1 MSDLPTGPVNVNAG
15 PEPFTKVCRR
25 CGQYVNPR
33 AYVCPYCKKQLRT
46 SPLTALIALFIGF
59 VFLGTIV
66 TAVVQQAVPGTAP
79 AFSVSGPDSNLNVCI
94 DAKSLSGRRP
104 REVVPGLR
112 HCGWDSV
119 EYNRGE
125 EMIEMHASDGSRGLV
140 QYDKGRLLFANF
152 DIPQVRTVTPE
163 QITSAFRLHDLPAPT
178 EVWEF
183 GMRWRDIP
191 TLPRVIEGIRT
202 NVTTHYGVTYASE
215 ERISRWED
223 KK

>member
-1 MSDLPTGPVNVNAG
+1 MSDLRSGPANVNGG

-46 SPLTALIALFIGF
+46 SPVTALIALFIGF
-59 VFLGTIV
+59 AMLGAIIN
-66 TAVVQQAVPGTAP
+66 AVVGEAVPGPTSALS
-79 AFSVSGPDSNLNVCI
+79 ATGSESTLNVCI
-94 DAKSLSGRRP
+94 DAKSLPGKRP
-104 REVVPGLR
+104 REVVPVLR
-112 HCGWDSV
+112 QCGWESV
-119 EYNRGE
+119 EYKRGE

-152 DIPQVRTVTPE
+152 DIPQVRTVMPE
-163 QITSAFRLHDLPAPT
+163 QIKNAFKLHDLPAPT

-191 TLPRVIEGIRT
+191 LLPRVVEGIRT
-202 NVTTHYGVTYASE
+202 NVTTHYGVTYGSE
-215 ERISRWED
+215 AQISRWED
-223 KK
+223 ED